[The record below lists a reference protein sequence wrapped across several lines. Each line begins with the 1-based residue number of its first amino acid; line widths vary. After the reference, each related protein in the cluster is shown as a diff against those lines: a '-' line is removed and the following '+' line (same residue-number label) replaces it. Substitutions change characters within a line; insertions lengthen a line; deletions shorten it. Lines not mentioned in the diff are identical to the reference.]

1 MPNVFE
7 LVRKTEDTIEESGET
22 IDTGVTINPDAED
35 VTPDVPDTPDIPDV
49 VYNDIYVNEGSISNG
64 ILSLGRTDDSTVDVD
79 LSGIV
84 GWYEA
89 DYGEEEL

>member
-22 IDTGVTINPDAED
+22 IDTGVTINPDVED

-49 VYNDIYVNEGSISNG
+49 IYDDIYVNSASVSDG
-64 ILSLGRTDDSTVDVD
+64 ILSLGRTDDNSVSVD
-79 LSGIV
+79 LGGVV
-84 GWYEA
+84 GWYEG
-89 DYGEEEL
+89 D